1 MTYDLADAVL
11 TSMVSNLVVI
21 DMEEYLQ
28 IPKMLEKEQI
38 LNRLVDTGHYV
49 KVDYQPG
56 IRSGRLCRAIFA
68 GKVLYIPVEEGGG
81 TYPFLLDE
89 VIDIK
94 ENLPHQATII
104 VLKPDEEEEY

>member
-1 MTYDLADAVL
+1 MTYDLADAVIA
-11 TSMVSNLVVI
+11 SMVTNLVVK
-21 DMEEYLQ
+21 DMEAYLQ
-28 IPKMLEKEQI
+28 IPKMIETEQI

-56 IRSGRLCRAIFA
+56 IRNGRLCRVIFA

-89 VIDIK
+89 VVEIR
-94 ENLPHQATII
+94 ENLPHQAAVI
-104 VLKPDEEEEY
+104 VIKPDEEDEY